1 MKFSKLT
8 LAIAATLGAS
18 ASFNAVALD
27 LYVDTKTKQ
36 IFAEPGRGRT
46 LLGEFEKVGTATAQP
61 KAIVSAPAAD
71 THAEIAAIK
80 QDLEAKT
87 TEIKALSEHAEAE
100 SAPQSVHVKLDD
112 GIHFATKDGN
122 FTAGINGRMQVDS
135 QSNLDQNLVGQYGNY
150 ISANG
155 VPATL
160 NDGAA
165 LRRARLGVE
174 GTFFKTSFYKF
185 EYDFTRG
192 NGLNAGGITDA
203 YIGHTFSKPF
213 SLKVGAFKEPF
224 SLEEATSNRYTTFIE
239 RNMAVN
245 AFVDNMNTYKVGVG
259 ANFVQDR
266 WLVASSFQTE
276 GVGGYNNAY
285 GSNNKF
291 DSATTGSAIGVNGGV
306 NRNGGGGDT
315 SWEVNTRVVGTPWM
329 ESKTKF
335 LHVGASGSYI
345 AINNN
350 YLNGGTF
357 SNGGVIYSNGLASNV
372 DRSGILSTGNL
383 TNSNGAGHKEVNNVI
398 RFGAES
404 AVVYGPFSAQ
414 SEYIQTNL
422 SGTGYNSTSLSGYYG
437 YTTYFLTGESRNYKS
452 KTGSWDRIKPN
463 HNFDLKGGLGA
474 WELAAGYDYLNLT
487 AGQVNG
493 GRASLGKF
501 GVNWYLN
508 SHVRVMANY
517 VKALDINTSGAAAG
531 TQAKAWNRGD
541 LDMIETRVQLD
552 W

>member
-1 MKFSKLT
+1 
-8 LAIAATLGAS
+8 
-18 ASFNAVALD
+18 
-27 LYVDTKTKQ
+27 
-36 IFAEPGRGRT
+36 
-46 LLGEFEKVGTATAQP
+46 
-61 KAIVSAPAAD
+61 
-71 THAEIAAIK
+71 
-80 QDLEAKT
+80 
-87 TEIKALSEHAEAE
+87 
-100 SAPQSVHVKLDD
+100 
-112 GIHFATKDGN
+112 
-122 FTAGINGRMQVDS
+122 MQVDS

-174 GTFFKTSFYKF
+174 GTFFKNSFYKF